1 MFYDK
6 ISKLVVLSSIER
18 SGGVYFAEILG
29 TFILVL
35 CIFALVH
42 QKSNRV
48 SLVVGLLVGGMLLS
62 TSSTMFTNPQLT
74 IARMFTYS
82 EAGIT
87 PFNGIIFIIVEII
100 GATIAVFIW
109 KKLLKIVVHE
119 FSMNSV

>member
-6 ISKLVVLSSIER
+6 IQSILVISNIER
-18 SGGVYFAEILG
+18 SGGAYLGEFLG

-35 CIFALVH
+35 CILSLVY

-62 TSSTMFTNPQLT
+62 TSSTMFANPQVT

-82 EAGIT
+82 AAGIQ
-87 PFNGIIFIIVEII
+87 PSDGLVFIIIQFI
-100 GATIAVFIW
+100 GSSFAFIVW
-109 KKLLKIVVHE
+109 NFYVKKCARVCLT
-119 FSMNSV
+119 